1 LSGRVAQVCRPRQ
14 RRAHTGARGA
24 AAILSVAVVAASCA
38 RPVPSLDEVADRLS
52 RARSD
57 ASREATL
64 AAADAL
70 WAVGQRSSALERY
83 LQVAQEGRDELGRAA
98 VARLAAEPTFPLSS
112 AVMDRLAS
120 ASRAAAVDAGLE
132 RRVAL
137 HLLRRGDLAGA
148 ARHLGRLAESAEA
161 QYLLGVVR
169 LGQALRPKAYA
180 PLWRAVEL
188 ARSRPSGSHVDTA
201 ELARLALAR
210 LAADDG
216 HLAEAIELYG
226 AVPYGSPHFARAR
239 QELAWVLLQAK
250 RPALALAQ
258 SAVLR
263 APAARLAYRPDA
275 ELVEATALFGLCRI
289 DEARTRARAAE
300 RRLTD
305 TGAQL
310 AVFLRPRPDVRLY
323 YVEATASVAGKDRAL
338 SAELAAA
345 LLGDASFRRVFM
357 VVRQLQDERARLL
370 GPESASLRRELSSE
384 LDARLVAAQ
393 TLAGQAVQ
401 RLLVGLLAELRELR
415 LRAAE
420 LLVDVE
426 SVATRAVLERAK
438 PHGHA
443 AGHDA
448 ASRRHHT
455 WPFAGEYWSDEVSH
469 LTVRLEPASS
479 CP

>member
-1 LSGRVAQVCRPRQ
+1 MSSRVAR
-14 RRAHTGARGA
+14 
-24 AAILSVAVVAASCA
+24 ILLACVVASCTAS
-38 RPVPSLDEVADRLS
+38 PVPSLDEVAARLA
-52 RARSD
+52 RARSV
-57 ASREATL
+57 ASRESTL

-83 LQVAQEGRDELGRAA
+83 LQVVQDGERDELARGA
-98 VARLAAEPTFPLSS
+98 VERLAAEPTFPLSS
-112 AVMDRLAS
+112 RAMDRLALTC
-120 ASRAAAVDAGLE
+120 RATDAGPSLE

-148 ARHLGRLAESAEA
+148 ALHLGRLQDSAEA

-169 LGQALRPKAYA
+169 LGQTLRRQAYA

-188 ARSRPSGSHVDTA
+188 TARDRPPSSQADAG

-216 HLAEAIELYG
+216 RLAEAIELYD
-226 AVPYGSPHFARAR
+226 AVPYGSPHYGRAR
-239 QELAWVLLQAK
+239 QELAWVFLQDHQ
-250 RPALALAQ
+250 PALALAQ
-258 SAVLR
+258 SAVLD
-263 APAARLAYRPDA
+263 APASRPAYRPDR
-275 ELVEATALFGLCRI
+275 ELVEATALFGLCRL
-289 DEARTRARAAE
+289 DEARTRTRAAE
-300 RRLTD
+300 RRLAEA
-305 TGAQL
+305 GAQL
-310 AVFLRPRPDVRLY
+310 AVFLRPRTDVRLY
-323 YVEATASVAGKDRAL
+323 YVEATASAAGKGRAL
-338 SAELAAA
+338 SAELATP
-345 LLGDASFRRVFM
+345 LLGDASFRRAFA

-370 GPESASLRRELSSE
+370 GPERASLRRELSSE
-384 LDARLVAAQ
+384 LDARLVVAQ
-393 TLAGQAVQ
+393 TLAGQVVR

-426 SVATRAVLERAK
+426 SAATRAALERGGA
-438 PHGHA
+438 PRRPSA
-443 AGHDA
+443 RRDV

-469 LTVRLEPASS
+469 FTVRLEPASS